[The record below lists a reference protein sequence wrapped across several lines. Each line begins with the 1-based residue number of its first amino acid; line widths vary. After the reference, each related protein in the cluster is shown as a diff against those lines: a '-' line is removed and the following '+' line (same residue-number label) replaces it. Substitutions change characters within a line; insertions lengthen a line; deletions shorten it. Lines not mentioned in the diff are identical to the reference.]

1 MDSIRSFRAD
11 TTQRGY
17 ILIVVLAILTL
28 ISLLTVATYLTTS
41 TSLKNSVHEVD
52 HRYALDIAERASKL
66 AAQEI
71 AQQFADPNGDIFP
84 PVGSYSIEAQGII
97 FSQLLEKG
105 PLRRTFDGKVWPQY
119 FTTDCS
125 GKGIHKGF

>member
-66 AAQEI
+66 AAREI
-71 AQQFADPNGDIFP
+71 TQQFADPNGDIFP

-105 PLRRTFDGKVWPQY
+105 PLPHPRW
-119 FTTDCS
+119 
-125 GKGIHKGF
+125 